1 MLSTATTQREE
12 MLTEARERSTGM
24 VAEAQQKKASIL
36 EELGRERGLLERKI
50 EELRG
55 FERDYRSRL
64 HTYIQGQLAELKNTG
79 VDGTGRRGQQ
89 ASRPPPSRSPSARA
103 DRTHDARARPRA
115 GPFVVPGGERRCVA
129 PAFRR

>member
-1 MLSTATTQREE
+1 

-24 VAEAQQKKASIL
+24 VAEAQQKKAAIL

-50 EELRG
+50 EELSG

-79 VDGTGRRGQQ
+79 VDAEPADEQQ
-89 ASRPPPSRSPSARA
+89 EEAAAEPQP
-103 DRTHDARARPRA
+103 
-115 GPFVVPGGERRCVA
+115 ERQG
-129 PAFRR
+129 

>member
-1 MLSTATTQREE
+1 

-64 HTYIQGQLAELKNTG
+64 HTYIQGQLAELKK
-79 VDGTGRRGQQ
+79 TGRRCPAAEEP
-89 ASRPPPSRSPSARA
+89 ASRLPRSRSRGARA
-103 DRTHDARARPRA
+103 DRPLRTKGPAACRAL
-115 GPFVVPGGERRCVA
+115 RR
-129 PAFRR
+129 RG

>member
-1 MLSTATTQREE
+1 MLSTASAQRDE

-36 EELGRERGLLERKI
+36 EDLGRERTLLERKI

-64 HTYIQGQLAELKNTG
+64 HAYIQGQLTELKKTG
-79 VDGTGRRGQQ
+79 DL
-89 ASRPPPSRSPSARA
+89 
-103 DRTHDARARPRA
+103 
-115 GPFVVPGGERRCVA
+115 PGGQGAIGEQAAAEPQPERQG
-129 PAFRR
+129 

>member
-1 MLSTATTQREE
+1 
-12 MLTEARERSTGM
+12 M

-64 HTYIQGQLAELKNTG
+64 HSYIQGQLAELKNTG
-79 VDGTGRRGQQ
+79 VEG
-89 ASRPPPSRSPSARA
+89 
-103 DRTHDARARPRA
+103 DAAA
-115 GPFVVPGGERRCVA
+115 EEQGEVA
-129 PAFRR
+129 AEPQPERQS

>member
-1 MLSTATTQREE
+1 MLSTATTQRDEMLSTATTQRDD

-64 HTYIQGQLAELKNTG
+64 HSYIQGQLAELKNTG
-79 VDGTGRRGQQ
+79 VEGDPAAEEQ
-89 ASRPPPSRSPSARA
+89 
-103 DRTHDARARPRA
+103 
-115 GPFVVPGGERRCVA
+115 GEVA
-129 PAFRR
+129 AEPQPERQS

>member
-1 MLSTATTQREE
+1 
-12 MLTEARERSTGM
+12 M

-79 VDGTGRRGQQ
+79 ADGEE
-89 ASRPPPSRSPSARA
+89 PSQEQEEAAAEPQPE
-103 DRTHDARARPRA
+103 HQ
-115 GPFVVPGGERRCVA
+115 G
-129 PAFRR
+129 

>member
-1 MLSTATTQREE
+1 

-36 EELGRERGLLERKI
+36 EDLGRERGLLERKI

-79 VDGTGRRGQQ
+79 VDGEPAGEEQRR
-89 ASRPPPSRSPSARA
+89 RPPSRSPSARA
-103 DRTHDARARPRA
+103 DPAPTE
-115 GPFVVPGGERRCVA
+115 GPGRVPGPSSCAGGNAPRPH

>member
-1 MLSTATTQREE
+1 MLSTATAQRDE

-64 HTYIQGQLAELKNTG
+64 HTYIQGQLADLKNTG
-79 VDGTGRRGQQ
+79 VDAPDDASEHDQ
-89 ASRPPPSRSPSARA
+89 AAAAEPQPE
-103 DRTHDARARPRA
+103 HQ
-115 GPFVVPGGERRCVA
+115 G
-129 PAFRR
+129 

>member
-1 MLSTATTQREE
+1 MVAKLALSVARQAAASARKAVGTRGATAKRDD

-50 EELRG
+50 EELSG

-79 VDGTGRRGQQ
+79 VDGDA
-89 ASRPPPSRSPSARA
+89 ASEEQDEAAAEPQP
-103 DRTHDARARPRA
+103 
-115 GPFVVPGGERRCVA
+115 ERQS
-129 PAFRR
+129 

>member
-1 MLSTATTQREE
+1 MATGTSQRDEMVSTATAQRDEMLSTATTQREE

-36 EELGRERGLLERKI
+36 EELGRERTLLERKI

-64 HTYIQGQLAELKNTG
+64 HTYIQGQLADLKNIGTDAK
-79 VDGTGRRGQQ
+79 DGDAQQGEQ
-89 ASRPPPSRSPSARA
+89 ASAEPQPE
-103 DRTHDARARPRA
+103 HQ
-115 GPFVVPGGERRCVA
+115 G
-129 PAFRR
+129 

>member
-1 MLSTATTQREE
+1 

-50 EELRG
+50 EELRS

-64 HTYIQGQLAELKNTG
+64 HSLHRGPARRAEEH
-79 VDGTGRRGQQ
+79 RR
-89 ASRPPPSRSPSARA
+89 RRVSAA
-103 DRTHDARARPRA
+103 AEEQEEAAAEPQ
-115 GPFVVPGGERRCVA
+115 PERQS
-129 PAFRR
+129 

>member
-1 MLSTATTQREE
+1 MLSTATAKRDD

-50 EELRG
+50 EELSG

-79 VDGTGRRGQQ
+79 VDGE
-89 ASRPPPSRSPSARA
+89 P
-103 DRTHDARARPRA
+103 A
-115 GPFVVPGGERRCVA
+115 GEEQEEAAAEPQPERQG
-129 PAFRR
+129 

>member
-1 MLSTATTQREE
+1 MLSTATEREKILATANQRDE

-55 FERDYRSRL
+55 FERTTARAC
-64 HTYIQGQLAELKNTG
+64 TAYIQGQLADLKNTG
-79 VDGTGRRGQQ
+79 VDGDDRRRGAERGGRR
-89 ASRPPPSRSPSARA
+89 AAARA
-103 DRTHDARARPRA
+103 PELT
-115 GPFVVPGGERRCVA
+115 A
-129 PAFRR
+129 PHRG

>member
-36 EELGRERGLLERKI
+36 EELGRERTLLERKI

-64 HTYIQGQLAELKNTG
+64 HTYIQGQLADLKNIGTDAK
-79 VDGTGRRGQQ
+79 DGDAQQGEQ
-89 ASRPPPSRSPSARA
+89 ASAQPQPE
-103 DRTHDARARPRA
+103 HQ
-115 GPFVVPGGERRCVA
+115 G
-129 PAFRR
+129 